1 MKLFQR
7 IRNVLCVMMCFFPLV
22 NALAADTE
30 EFRVLTTPLKTS
42 GGAKVEVIEF
52 FWYNCPHCNAF
63 DPDLEAWVKKQGSKI
78 NFKRVPVSFRP
89 SFVPQ
94 QRLFYTLEA
103 LGKLDQLHSKIFAR
117 VHKEQK
123 PLDTDEAIVE
133 FVATQGI
140 DKQKYKEVSTSF
152 GVDSKIRLAT
162 QLQADYKIQGVP
174 TIAIDGRFIT
184 SPSILAA
191 KLGRD
196 QPELVLH
203 AATLKTMDTLVARAV
218 AERRGNSKASKK
230 QQ

>member
-1 MKLFQR
+1 ML
-7 IRNVLCVMMCFFPLV
+7 CFFPLV
-22 NALAADTE
+22 NTLAENAP
-30 EFRVLTTPLKTS
+30 EFQVLSTPIKTAV
-42 GGAKVEVIEF
+42 GPKIEVIEF

-63 DPDLEAWVKKQGSKI
+63 DPELEAWVKKQGSKI
-78 NFKRVPVSFRP
+78 SFKRVPVSFRP

-103 LGKLDQLHSKIFAR
+103 LGKLENLHSKVFAH

-123 PLDTDEAIVE
+123 KLDTDEMIAE

-196 QPELVLH
+196 QPGAVLH
-203 AATLKTMDTLVARAV
+203 AATLKTMDTLVARAI
-218 AERRGNSKASKK
+218 AERRGTSKSSKK
-230 QQ
+230 QK